1 MGGRLQPQTQA
12 IEFGM
17 RVHVTACCRTATR
30 AQAHFSSTFGLGDHP
45 DTLKNAGSMQV
56 PSWAFSGIK
65 SEMCKGKKPWYHG
78 RVSCFL
84 SVCCQTRDFLWP
96 LYKGK
101 DKCKTLLLSSPV
113 HAGGRFSSD
122 QSELGTSQAPCTLI
136 CLHYAQGIYLCTHC
150 SLTYPCELFSFHCN

>member
-1 MGGRLQPQTQA
+1 MKHVRNGRKIAATDPSYRIWNASARHCLLQNSHA
-12 IEFGM
+12 SSS
-17 RVHVTACCRTATR
+17 
-30 AQAHFSSTFGLGDHP
+30 HFPSTFGLGDHP

-56 PSWAFSGIK
+56 PSWAFSGIN

-84 SVCCQTRDFLWP
+84 SVSCQTRHFLWP
-96 LYKGK
+96 LYTGK
-101 DKCKTLLLSSPV
+101 DECKTLLLSSPV

-136 CLHYAQGIYLCTHC
+136 CLHYVQGIYLCTHC
-150 SLTYPCELFSFHCN
+150 